1 MARAT
6 TGGLL
11 ITVVGT
17 KWWPLFIEHDLRT
30 FACPRIIV
38 EHACRMLYCARATRA
53 RRSSAVPVLYFR
65 VQLRTIGSS
74 LDTHSY
80 DSYSAAERTPA
91 RAEATR
97 PTLRVAN
104 SLQAHMRHV
113 RAVVTAGRHM
123 TLFERSR
130 LKIRVRRGRCG
141 ARGPGAVRRRVAC
154 RTARRHPPPHRRS
167 HPDPHV
173 SPVPD

>member
-11 ITVVGT
+11 STVVGT

-30 FACPRIIV
+30 FACPSIIV
-38 EHACRMLYCARATRA
+38 EHACRILYCTRAIRA

-65 VQLRTIGSS
+65 ERPRIFDSS

-80 DSYSAAERTPA
+80 DSYSAAERKHA
-91 RAEATR
+91 CAEATR

-104 SLQAHMRHV
+104 ALQAHMCMYCTP
-113 RAVVTAGRHM
+113 RAET
-123 TLFERSR
+123 
-130 LKIRVRRGRCG
+130 
-141 ARGPGAVRRRVAC
+141 
-154 RTARRHPPPHRRS
+154 
-167 HPDPHV
+167 
-173 SPVPD
+173 